1 MRAISLR
8 TSVLLILFRVT
19 NNIFRLVAEVGSN
32 RSGRAS
38 RFQLLLAT
46 AGQGVVQ

>member
-32 RSGRAS
+32 RSDRAS